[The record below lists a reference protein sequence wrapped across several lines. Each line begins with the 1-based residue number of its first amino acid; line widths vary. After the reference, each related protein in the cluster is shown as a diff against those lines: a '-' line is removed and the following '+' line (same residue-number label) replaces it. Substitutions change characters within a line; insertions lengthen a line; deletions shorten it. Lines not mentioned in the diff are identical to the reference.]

1 MKTYLV
7 TGGAGFIGSHV
18 IDHLLKHGHTVIN
31 FDDFNDYYD
40 INIKEDNIKS
50 HLNSRN
56 YHLVRGDICHL
67 DELEKVFNKH
77 KIDTIVHLAARAG
90 VRPSIENPLLYEK
103 VNIGGTQNIFELA
116 KKYKINSLVMASS
129 SSVYGNNEKIPFA
142 EEDRVD
148 HSISP
153 YAATKVANE
162 IMGHVYHKLYGI
174 NMIFLRFFTVYGP
187 RQRPDL
193 AIYKFVKLIKEDK
206 PIPFFGDGK
215 TARDYTFIDDI
226 VDGVLNAI
234 EYVENKEKV
243 YEIINLGGSHPIT
256 LNEMVNAIE
265 QTLNIKAKINNLSKQ
280 PGDVERTYAD
290 INKAARLLSYNPQTP
305 FLKGLDIFI
314 RWFDAQHL

>member
-18 IDHLLKHGHTVIN
+18 IDELLNLGHKVIN
-31 FDDFNDYYD
+31 YDDFNDYYD
-40 INIKEDNIKS
+40 VNIKESNIVN
-50 HLNSRN
+50 HLKNSN
-56 YHLVRGDICHL
+56 YFLVRGDIC
-67 DELEKVFNKH
+67 DIEQLEKVFITNKV
-77 KIDTIVHLAARAG
+77 DAIVHLAARAG

-103 VNIGGTQNIFELA
+103 VNIQGTQNIFELA
-116 KKYKINSLVMASS
+116 KKYQIKSLIMASS
-129 SSVYGNNEKIPFA
+129 SSVYGNNDKIPFA

-148 HSISP
+148 RSISP

-193 AIYKFVKLIKEDK
+193 AIYKFVKLIKEGQS
-206 PIPFFGDGK
+206 IPFFGDGK
-215 TARDYTFIDDI
+215 TARDYTYIDDI
-226 VDGVLNAI
+226 VHGVINSI
-234 EYVENKEKV
+234 KYVENEKNI

-256 LNEMVNAIE
+256 LTEMVKAIE
-265 QTLNIKAKINNLSKQ
+265 QSLNMQAKIKRLPKQ

-290 INKAARLLSYNPQTP
+290 IKKAERLLNYNPQTP
-305 FLKGLDIFI
+305 FLKGLKKFI
-314 RWFDAQHL
+314 IWFDKQHK